1 MGEGWG
7 KENGSKDREKQGQT
21 GEGKG
26 KQGKGQGRDGK
37 RVKTGRET
45 GETGE
50 RWEKVG
56 ESLARP
62 VSACFFAFVGLSL
75 GFYRYSLR
83 VTALPF

>member
-7 KENGSKDREKQGQT
+7 KGNGSKEAPNKAKRGR
-21 GEGKG
+21 EGKD
-26 KQGKGQGRDGK
+26 KGKGRGRDGK
-37 RVKTGRET
+37 RVKIGGKT

-50 RWEKVG
+50 GGEKVG